1 MSAEQFALFSFP
13 NSHKVVILQNI
24 PLHPAY
30 KELKQQLK
38 NNILILDGAMGT
50 MIQNKELNE
59 MDYRGDRFKDWESEL
74 FGNND
79 LLSLTQPELIKD
91 IHRQYFAAGSDIVE
105 TNTFNANSISMADY
119 NMQDLVYDI
128 NYQSAKIACEVR
140 DEFKHETN
148 KPRFVAGILGPT
160 NRTCSL
166 SPDVNDPGFRNIDFD
181 SLVTSYSEAAE
192 ALINGGVD
200 IIMVETIFDTLNA
213 KAALF
218 ALDEVFEK
226 LGVRLPL
233 MISGTITDRSGRTLS
248 GQTLEAFYN
257 SIRHAKPIAIGL
269 NCALGPDLLRQHV
282 QELSS
287 ICESYVSAHP
297 NAGLP
302 NAFGGYD
309 ETPEEMAD
317 ALGDWA
323 EQGYLNIIGGCC
335 GTTPDHIS
343 AIANAVKKS
352 EPRKLPKIK
361 KKLRLSGLEPFTY
374 SNDSVFANIG
384 ERTNVSGSIRFAK
397 LIKKDDYETALE
409 VAKEQVENGAQMID
423 VNMDDGLIDGLD
435 AFPKF
440 IRLIAS
446 EPDIAKVPL
455 VLDSSDWDIIESGL
469 KCAQGKCI
477 INSISM
483 KEGEAEFL
491 KHARLAKRYGAA
503 VIVMAF
509 DEKGQADTY
518 ERKIEI
524 CERAY
529 KILVE
534 EIDFPAEDIIFDP
547 NIFAIATG
555 MSEHDNYAVDFI
567 EATRWIKLNLPYAKV
582 SGGLSNVSFAF
593 RGNNPVREAMHSIF
607 LYHAIDAGMDMG
619 IVNASQLEIYEEIEP
634 QLKALSEAVILNKS
648 DKASEELLDFSLSV
662 TAVKKTQAEEE
673 AWRKESVEHRLE
685 HALVKGVTKYIIAD
699 TKEAYETLDNAL
711 AVIEGPLMSG
721 MNVVGDLFG
730 SGKMFLPQVVKSAR
744 VMKQAVAFLLP
755 FMKVKEGEE
764 EKAKPKVLMATVK
777 GDVHDIGK
785 NIVGVILQCNGY
797 EVIDLGVMVPTETIL
812 DTAIEENV
820 DVIGLSGLI
829 TPSLLQ
835 MTNVAK
841 EMTRRGMDLPLL
853 IGGATTSKLHTALK
867 IDPHYERPI
876 AHVIDASRA
885 VGTVHNLLSEENKI
899 AYAIGLKEEYS
910 DLRLRRSEQKLTRK
924 SRTLQEARNNHF
936 KLDVSKC
943 VTVKP
948 VFIGNKVFDNYPLEE
963 LIDRIDW
970 TPFFQTWELRGSYPR
985 ILEDEVVGV
994 EAKKL
999 FADAKAMLKQIVEEK
1014 WLSAK
1019 AVIGLYPAYS
1029 RDDDIHVDVHG
1040 TQKTFYGLRQ
1050 QGQFRNN
1057 KPNHCLSDFIAPKT
1071 NSKRTH
1077 QDHIGFFAVTTGHG
1091 VDQRAKAFEAELDDY
1106 SSLMLK
1112 ALADRLA
1119 EALAERMHERVRTE
1133 FWPYALDEGLT
1144 NEEIIKEKY
1153 QGIRPAPGYPA
1164 CPDHTG
1170 KQVIW
1175 DILKPNETIGLEIT
1189 ESYAMYPGA
1198 AVSGLYFSHPDS
1210 RYFGVG
1216 KVNDDQVEDYAKR
1229 QGWSLETAKEWL
1241 APNLASES

>member
-1 MSAEQFALFSFP
+1 MKTLKQ
-13 NSHKVVILQNI
+13 
-24 PLHPAY
+24 HPAH
-30 KELKQQLK
+30 KLLKQSLK
-38 NNILILDGAMGT
+38 SKILILDGAMGT
-50 MIQNKELNE
+50 MIQNQELE
-59 MDYRGDRFKDWESEL
+59 EADYRGEQFKDWESEL

-79 LLSLTQPELIKD
+79 LLSLTKPELIKD

-119 NMQDLVYDI
+119 NMQSLVYEI
-128 NYQSAKIACEVR
+128 NYQSAKIACEAR
-140 DEFKHETN
+140 DEFKHETK
-148 KPRFVAGILGPT
+148 KPRFVAGVLGPT

-181 SLVTSYSEAAE
+181 TLVESYSEATI
-192 ALINGGVD
+192 ALIEGGVD
-200 IIMVETIFDTLNA
+200 IILVETIFDTLNA

-218 ALDEVFEK
+218 AIEEVYEK
-226 LGVRLPL
+226 LGIHLPL

-257 SIRHAKPIAIGL
+257 SIRHANPLVIGL

-287 ICESYVSAHP
+287 ICETHVSAHP

-309 ETPEEMAD
+309 ETPEEMAED
-317 ALGDWA
+317 IAEWA
-323 EQGYLNIIGGCC
+323 QQGFLNIVGGCC
-335 GTTPDHIS
+335 GTTPEHIL
-343 AIANAVKKS
+343 AIANAVADKES
-352 EPRKLPKIK
+352 RALPTIE

-397 LIKKDDYETALE
+397 LIKKENYETALDI
-409 VAKEQVENGAQMID
+409 AKDQVENGAQMID

-435 AFPKF
+435 AFPRF
-440 IRLIAS
+440 IKLIAS

-483 KEGEAEFL
+483 KEGEEEFL
-491 KHARLAKRYGAA
+491 KHAKLAKRYGAA

-509 DEKGQADTY
+509 DEVGQADTY

-524 CERAY
+524 CARAY

-534 EIDFPAEDIIFDP
+534 DINFPAEDIIFDP

-567 EATRWIKLNLPYAKV
+567 EATRWIKENLPYAKV

-607 LYHAIDAGMDMG
+607 LYHAIEAGMDMG
-619 IVNASQLEIYEEIEP
+619 IVNAGQLEIYEGIEP
-634 QLKALSEAVILNKS
+634 QLKALTEAVILNKS
-648 DKASEELLDFSLSV
+648 ETASEALLDFSLSV
-662 TAVKKTQAEEE
+662 TAGKKTQAEEE
-673 AWRKESVEHRLE
+673 AWRSESVEQRLE
-685 HALVKGVTKYIIAD
+685 HALVKGVTKYIIED
-699 TKEAYETLDNAL
+699 TKEAYEKLDNAL
-711 AVIEGPLMSG
+711 SVIEGPLMSG

-744 VMKQAVAFLLP
+744 VMKQAVAWLLP

-764 EKAKPKVLMATVK
+764 EKAKPKILMATVK

-797 EVIDLGVMVPTETIL
+797 DVIDLGVMVPTETIL
-812 DTAIEENV
+812 DTAIKEKV

-841 EMTRRGMDLPLL
+841 EMTRRGMNLPVL

-867 IDPHYERPI
+867 IDPHYEQAI
-876 AHVIDASRA
+876 VHVVDASRA
-885 VGTVHNLLSEENKI
+885 VSTVHKLISEDTKKSYGIEIKD
-899 AYAIGLKEEYS
+899 EYI
-910 DLRLRRSEQKLTRK
+910 DLRQKRSEQKQTRK
-924 SRTLQEARNNHF
+924 SRTLQEARDNHF
-936 KLDVSKC
+936 NLDISKC
-943 VTVKP
+943 VQVKP
-948 VFIGNKVFDNYPLEE
+948 TFIGNKVFDDYPLNE
-963 LIDRIDW
+963 LIERIDW

-985 ILEDEVVGV
+985 ILNDEVVGV

-999 FADAKAMLKQIVEEK
+999 FADAQKMLQTIVTEK
-1014 WLSAK
+1014 WLKAQ

-1029 RDDDIHVDVHG
+1029 RTDDIHIDVNG
-1040 TQKTFYGLRQ
+1040 KQETYFGLRQ
-1050 QGQFRNN
+1050 QGQFRHN
-1057 KPNHCLSDFIAPKT
+1057 KPNHCLSDFIAPKV
-1071 NSKRTH
+1071 NSNRTH
-1077 QDHIGFFAVTTGHG
+1077 QDHIGFFAVTAGHG
-1091 VDQRAKAFEAELDDY
+1091 VEERAKAFEAVHDDY

-1119 EALAERMHERVRTE
+1119 EALAECMHERVRTE
-1133 FWPYALDEGLT
+1133 FWPYASDEQLS
-1144 NEEIIKEKY
+1144 NEELIKEKY

-1170 KQVIW
+1170 KQLIW
-1175 DILKPNETIGLEIT
+1175 DVLKPNEVIGLEIT

-1198 AVSGLYFSHPDS
+1198 AVSGLYFSHPDAK
-1210 RYFGVG
+1210 YFGVG
-1216 KVNDDQVEDYAKR
+1216 KINDDQVEDYAKR
-1229 QGWSLETAKEWL
+1229 RGWSLETAKEWL
-1241 APNLASES
+1241 APNMASES

>member
-1 MSAEQFALFSFP
+1 MTQALNKFNKALAER
-13 NSHKVVILQNI
+13 
-24 PLHPAY
+24 
-30 KELKQQLK
+30 
-38 NNILILDGAMGT
+38 ILILDGAMGT
-50 MIQNKELNE
+50 MIQNKEFE
-59 MDYRGDRFKDWESEL
+59 EADYRGQRFKEWDSEL

-79 LLSLTQPELIKD
+79 LLSLTQAEIIKD

-119 NMQDLVYDI
+119 DMQDLVYEI
-128 NYQSAKIACEVR
+128 NYQSAKIACEAR
-140 DEFKHETN
+140 DEFNHETH
-148 KPRFVAGILGPT
+148 KPRFVAGVLGPT

-181 SLVTSYSEAAE
+181 TLVESYSEAAE
-192 ALINGGVD
+192 ALIKGGVD
-200 IIMVETIFDTLNA
+200 IMLVETIFDTLNA

-218 ALDEVFEK
+218 ALDQVYEK
-226 LGVRLPL
+226 LGINLPL

-257 SIRHAKPIAIGL
+257 SIRHAKPLVIGL

-282 QELSS
+282 HELSD
-287 ICESYVSAHP
+287 ICETHVSAHP

-309 ETPEEMAD
+309 ETPEEMA
-317 ALGDWA
+317 AAIGDWA
-323 EQGYLNIIGGCC
+323 KQGYLNIVGGCC
-335 GTTPDHIS
+335 GTTPEHIA
-343 AIANAVKKS
+343 AIANAVKNTK
-352 EPRKLPKIK
+352 PRKLPNIE

-374 SNDSVFANIG
+374 SNESVFANIG
-384 ERTNVSGSIRFAK
+384 ERTNVSGSARFAK
-397 LIKKDDYETALE
+397 LIKKENYETALD

-423 VNMDDGLIDGLD
+423 VNMDDGLIDGLE
-435 AFPKF
+435 AFPRF
-440 IRLIAS
+440 IKLIAS

-483 KEGEAEFL
+483 KEGEKEFL
-491 KHARLAKRYGAA
+491 RHAKLAKRYGAA

-529 KILVE
+529 KTLVE
-534 EIDFPAEDIIFDP
+534 VIDFPPEDIIFDP

-567 EATRWIKLNLPYAKV
+567 EATRWIKQNLPYAKV

-607 LYHAIDAGMDMG
+607 LYHAIEAGMDMG
-619 IVNASQLEIYEEIEP
+619 IVNAGQLEIYENIEP
-634 QLKALSEAVILNKS
+634 QLKALTEAVILNQS
-648 DKASEELLDFSLSV
+648 DQASEELLDFSLSV
-662 TAVKKTQAEEE
+662 KSGKKTKAEEE
-673 AWRKESVEHRLE
+673 TWRKESVEHRLE
-685 HALVKGVTKYIIAD
+685 HALVKGVTKYIIED
-699 TKEAYETLDNAL
+699 TREAYETLDNAL

-755 FMKVKEGEE
+755 FMQVKEGEK

-812 DTAIEENV
+812 DTAIKEKV

-841 EMTRRGMDLPLL
+841 EMTRRGMHLPLL

-867 IDPHYERPI
+867 IDPHYDKPI
-876 AHVIDASRA
+876 VHVIDASRA
-885 VGTVHNLLSEENKI
+885 VSTVHNLLSEDAKI
-899 AYAIGLKEEYS
+899 AYVSDLKEEYAE
-910 DLRLRRSEQKLTRK
+910 LRTKRSEQKQTRK
-924 SRTLQEARNNHF
+924 SRNLQEARDNRF
-936 KLDVSKC
+936 KLDISKC
-943 VTVKP
+943 VQAKP
-948 VFIGNKVFDNYPLEE
+948 QFIGNKVFNDYPLKE
-963 LIDRIDW
+963 LIERIDW
-970 TPFFQTWELRGSYPR
+970 SPFFQTWELRGTYPR
-985 ILEDEVVGV
+985 ILEDDVVGI

-999 FADAKAMLKQIVEEK
+999 FKDAQSMLKKIVDEK
-1014 WLSAK
+1014 WLTAK
-1019 AVIGLYPAYS
+1019 AVIGFYPAHS
-1029 RDDDIHVDVHG
+1029 VDDDIHIDING
-1040 TQKTFYGLRQ
+1040 KQDIFYGLRQ
-1050 QGQFRNN
+1050 QGQFRHN
-1057 KPNHCLSDFIAPKT
+1057 KPNHCLSDFIAPDGEY
-1071 NSKRTH
+1071 
-1077 QDHIGFFAVTTGHG
+1077 QDHIGFFAVTAGHG
-1091 VDQRAKAFEAELDDY
+1091 VEERAKAFEAEHDDY

-1119 EALAERMHERVRTE
+1119 EALAEHMHERVRTE
-1133 FWPYALDEGLT
+1133 FWPYASDENLS
-1144 NEEIIKEKY
+1144 NAELIKEQY

-1175 DILKPNETIGLEIT
+1175 DILKPDEVISLDIT

-1198 AVSGLYFSHPDS
+1198 AVSGLYFSHPDAK
-1210 RYFGVG
+1210 YFGVG
-1216 KVNDDQVEDYAKR
+1216 KINDDQVNDYAKR
-1229 QGWSLETAKEWL
+1229 RGWSLDKLIQLIKRQLL
-1241 APNLASES
+1241 AR

>member
-1 MSAEQFALFSFP
+1 MKTLKQ
-13 NSHKVVILQNI
+13 
-24 PLHPAY
+24 HPAQTQL
-30 KELKQQLK
+30 EHLLKSK
-38 NNILILDGAMGT
+38 ILILDGAMGT
-50 MIQNKELNE
+50 MIQNQELE
-59 MDYRGDRFKDWESEL
+59 ETDYRGEQFKNWESEL

-79 LLSLTQPELIKD
+79 LLSLTKPELIKD

-119 NMQDLVYDI
+119 NMQSLVYEI
-128 NYQSAKIACEVR
+128 NYQSAKIACEAR
-140 DEFKHETN
+140 DEFKHETK
-148 KPRFVAGILGPT
+148 KPRFVAGVLGPT

-181 SLVTSYSEAAE
+181 TLVESYSEATI
-192 ALINGGVD
+192 ALIEGGVD
-200 IIMVETIFDTLNA
+200 IILVETIFDTLNA

-218 ALDEVFEK
+218 AIEEVYEK
-226 LGVRLPL
+226 LGIHLPL

-257 SIRHAKPIAIGL
+257 SIRHAKPLVIGL

-287 ICESYVSAHP
+287 ICETHVSAHP

-309 ETPEEMAD
+309 ETPEEMAED
-317 ALGDWA
+317 IAEWA
-323 EQGYLNIIGGCC
+323 QQGFLNIVGGCC
-335 GTTPDHIS
+335 GTTPKHIL
-343 AIANAVKKS
+343 AIANAVADKES
-352 EPRKLPKIK
+352 RALPTID

-397 LIKKDDYETALE
+397 LIKKENYETALD
-409 VAKEQVENGAQMID
+409 VAKDQVENGAQMID

-435 AFPKF
+435 AFPRF
-440 IRLIAS
+440 IKLIAS

-455 VLDSSDWDIIESGL
+455 VLDSSDWNIIESGL

-483 KEGEAEFL
+483 KEGEEEFL
-491 KHARLAKRYGAA
+491 RHAKLAKRYGAA

-509 DEKGQADTY
+509 DEVGQADTY

-534 EIDFPAEDIIFDP
+534 DLNFPAEDIIFDP

-567 EATRWIKLNLPYAKV
+567 EATRWIKENLPYAKV

-607 LYHAIDAGMDMG
+607 LYHAIEAGMDMG
-619 IVNASQLEIYEEIEP
+619 IVNAGQLEIYEGIEP
-634 QLKALSEAVILNKS
+634 QLKALTEAVILNQS
-648 DKASEELLDFSLSV
+648 ETASEALLDFSLSV
-662 TAVKKTQAEEE
+662 TAGKKTQAEEE
-673 AWRKESVEHRLE
+673 AWRSKSVEHRLE
-685 HALVKGVTKYIIAD
+685 HALVKGVTKYIIED
-699 TKEAYETLDNAL
+699 TKEAYEKLDNAL
-711 AVIEGPLMSG
+711 SVIEGPLMSG

-744 VMKQAVAFLLP
+744 VMKQAVAWLLP

-764 EKAKPKVLMATVK
+764 EKAKPKILMATVK

-797 EVIDLGVMVPTETIL
+797 DVIDLGVMVPTETIL
-812 DTAIEENV
+812 DTAIKEKV

-841 EMTRRGMDLPLL
+841 EMTRRGMNLPVL

-867 IDPHYERPI
+867 IDPHYEQAI
-876 AHVIDASRA
+876 VHVVDASRA
-885 VGTVHNLLSEENKI
+885 VSTVHKLISEDTKVSYGSEIK
-899 AYAIGLKEEYS
+899 GEYI
-910 DLRLRRSEQKLTRK
+910 DLRQKRSEQKQTRK
-924 SRTLQEARNNHF
+924 SRTLQEARDNHF

-943 VTVKP
+943 VQVKP
-948 VFIGNKVFDNYPLEE
+948 TFIGNKVFDDYPLNE
-963 LIDRIDW
+963 LIERIDW

-999 FADAKAMLKQIVEEK
+999 FADAQEMLQTIVAEK
-1014 WLSAK
+1014 WLKAQ

-1029 RDDDIHVDVHG
+1029 RTDDIHIDVNG
-1040 TQKTFYGLRQ
+1040 KQETFFGLRQ
-1050 QGQFRNN
+1050 QGQFRHN
-1057 KPNHCLSDFIAPKT
+1057 KPNHCLSDFIAPKV
-1071 NSKRTH
+1071 NSNRTY
-1077 QDHIGFFAVTTGHG
+1077 QDHIGFFAVTAGHG
-1091 VDQRAKAFEAELDDY
+1091 VEERAKAFEAEHDDY

-1119 EALAERMHERVRTE
+1119 EALAERMHELVRTE
-1133 FWPYALDEGLT
+1133 LWPYAGDEQLN
-1144 NEEIIKEKY
+1144 NEELIKEKY

-1170 KQVIW
+1170 KQLIW
-1175 DILKPNETIGLEIT
+1175 DVLKPDEVIGLDIT

-1198 AVSGLYFSHPDS
+1198 AVSGLYFSHPDAK
-1210 RYFGVG
+1210 YFGVG
-1216 KVNDDQVEDYAKR
+1216 KINDDQVEDYAKR
-1229 QGWSLETAKEWL
+1229 RGWSLETAKEWL
-1241 APNLASES
+1241 APNMASES